1 MQCIFFST
9 PTEKHHQLQLQEHTE
24 KKIHGRNSNIFYNR
38 PVFSRNDTLDC
49 SYPFYSGSKPEAFAF
64 SKQKHIT
71 PPRPN
76 SNLIMLSAIPLLDN
90 SLFSTLYD
98 GVSGKTGKWGRWG
111 SLGGPS
117 DGLGWQLSISTSRRH
132 PVDRPDAET
141 RFQ

>member
-1 MQCIFFST
+1 MSE
-9 PTEKHHQLQLQEHTE
+9 PPEHQKTMRSKTSSHD
-24 KKIHGRNSNIFYNR
+24 I
-38 PVFSRNDTLDC
+38 RNDTLDC

-111 SLGGPS
+111 SLGDRRMAWGGNCRFRHRGDIRWIVRTPRHVFNNIE
-117 DGLGWQLSISTSRRH
+117 IS
-132 PVDRPDAET
+132 PVAP
-141 RFQ
+141 